1 MNRQRKLMAVLA
13 VGVVLGGAGS
23 ALAVEYIVEQ
33 WRMTE
38 ITLTSTTAY
47 TNPIM
52 DASITADF
60 SGPEGTVISRPGFW
74 DGGNTWKIR
83 FAPTKVGAWTYTV
96 TASDTSNAGLHNRT
110 GTVTATAYSGSLD
123 IYKHGFIGI
132 SADTRYF
139 THADG
144 TPFFYL
150 GDTHWSMPAEPFD
163 TSSAPG
169 IPSQFKH
176 IVDKRVSQGFT
187 VYQSE
192 PLKPLN
198 AGYNLRDGLSESDL
212 AEFANFDR
220 RFDYIAAKGMVH
232 ANAQLFFP
240 TELYNLS
247 YYPDG
252 YLMNLCRYW
261 VARYGAY
268 PVMWTTAQEVDNDF
282 YYGSTGNTYWDAANN
297 PWKKVAAWVHEFDS
311 YAHPLSAH
319 MENTYHTKAS
329 NSSFKNIAGHNW
341 YAAQWAPG
349 KSTQLDFTVPK
360 NFWNDSVRKPT
371 VNYEGCYDHLWTKEF
386 GARAQG
392 WNAYLNGMY
401 GHGYGAIDMWLY
413 DSDYD
418 TNTSTVRDGDTI
430 TVADKLIKWD
440 VSIEFPAGYQMGYMR
455 SFLGNLEWWKLVP
468 RFDDSTWYQNDA
480 AFYSVASDSNK
491 VYVAYFYKAS
501 LATGTLKNLIDG
513 AQYTAQWYNPRA
525 NQYGSP
531 TTFTASSSRTI
542 GNKPDN
548 NDWVL
553 LVRLTSSIPLYPVSY
568 NANGATSGSAPADQ
582 TKTNA
587 VALTLATNSG
597 NLTKTGFI
605 FDGWNTAADGSGTSY
620 SEGATYTAH
629 VAATLYAKWSAMAPE
644 LDVTRSG
651 TAVADGGTDSVT
663 GTVAGV
669 ATSLTYTLTNS
680 GSAAL
685 TITGATTVV
694 NQRNCT
700 ATVITQ
706 PTGSVAAGG
715 STSVVVSVT
724 PTAAGT
730 GSFTLSTPNNDADE
744 NPYDWTVVFSWATGG
759 TVTNYTDAG
768 GTNWT
773 AHIFTAVGTDGF
785 VVTAGGPV
793 EYLVVGGGGGG
804 GSAVYSGAGGGGG
817 GGVKTTGP
825 GSELWLAAGTY
836 TITVGAGGGG
846 GTNTGT
852 AGMNGFNGGDSS
864 ITNAG
869 GSVSVIAKGGGGGGG
884 NYSNNGSSGASGG
897 GGAYTGLPGTNNAP
911 GQGKDGGAG
920 YSTSGDGNSAGGGGG
935 GYSGVGQAATLTKGG
950 DGGVG
955 VTNSLTGYARP
966 YAGGG
971 GGGKRSSTA
980 VGYGKDGGGN
990 GVKGA
995 PTAGRV
1001 NSGGGG
1007 GGNGTAGATP
1017 LNGAAGGSGI
1027 VIVRYVTGG
1036 AQPSAPAIT
1045 AQPAH
1050 ATVTAGSTAM
1060 FSVTASGTAPLAYQ
1074 WYKTNAVIGGAT
1086 ASSYTTPAT
1095 TLADN
1100 NAQFQVTVT
1109 NAYGAVTS
1117 SVATLT
1123 VNAAPTGTVVATGGM
1138 VTNYTL
1144 NGTNFTA
1151 HIFTTVGTTNLNV
1164 TIGGNIE
1171 VLVVAGGGGGGKNG
1185 GGGGAGGLVYSNGF
1199 PLVAGTYSV
1208 SVGGGG
1214 AASTGGSGGN
1224 GTNSVFSNSVFS
1236 AIVAMGGGGG
1246 AGLGNIGLNGGSGG
1260 GGGGVTNV
1268 PTRSGGTNTVGQGY
1282 MGGSGGVLSGT
1293 WGGNGGGGGAGSA
1306 GLPGDNSSNGGNG
1319 GRGVYVSA
1327 FTGVVA
1333 STVGTTDDGWF
1344 AGGGGGAEVTGTA
1357 GAGGRGGGGRSNI
1370 DLPGTAGSPNTG
1382 GGGGGGCWTG
1392 SSNNEGGAGG
1402 SGIVIVRY
1410 VTGGGVAPFE
1420 AWRQT
1425 YFTAE
1430 QLTNADV
1437 SGAIADPDHDGLN
1450 NEQEYL
1456 AGTNPTNALSC
1467 LVISAAT
1474 NNPATSGTFVLSW
1487 QSVLNKMYKVMAATN
1502 LMTGFTDL
1510 ATNIHA
1516 TPAVNV
1522 HTDSVENAGQRFYR
1536 IKLE

>member
-1 MNRQRKLMAVLA
+1 MNQKSKTAPGRRLPFAVASMSRLLCFLLA
-13 VGVVLGGAGS
+13 LGGIAAS
-23 ALAVEYIVEQ
+23 EAEAAVEQ

-52 DASITADF
+52 DASITAVF

-96 TASDTSNAGLHNRT
+96 TASDTTNAGLHNRT

-192 PLKPLN
+192 PLG
-198 AGYNLRDGLSESDL
+198 AGYNLRDGLSASDL
-212 AEFANFDR
+212 VGFANFDR
-220 RFDYIAAKGMVH
+220 RFDHIAAKGMVH

-247 YYPDG
+247 YYPDD
-252 YLMNLCRYW
+252 YLRNLCRYW

-282 YYGSTGNTYWDAANN
+282 YYRQNGSGNIYWDAANN

-319 MENTYHTKAS
+319 MEYSGLTKAS

-349 KSTQLDFTVPK
+349 KSTQLDFAVPK

-371 VNYEGCYDHLWTKEF
+371 VNYEGLYDHLWTKEF

-401 GHGYGAIDMWLY
+401 GHGYGAIDMWY
-413 DSDYD
+413 YNSTYD
-418 TNTSTVRDGDTI
+418 TNNSTVRDGDTI

-468 RFDDSTWYQNDA
+468 RFDSTTWYQNGG
-480 AFYSVASDSNK
+480 AFYSVASDSNN

-501 LATGTLKNLIDG
+501 QATGTLKNLIDG

-620 SEGATYTAH
+620 SEGATYTAN

-685 TITGATTVV
+685 TITGPTTVA
-694 NQRNCT
+694 NQSNCT

-706 PTGSVAAGG
+706 SAGSVAAGG
-715 STSVVVSVT
+715 STSLVVSVT
-724 PTAAGT
+724 PTAAGAW
-730 GSFTLSTPNNDADE
+730 SFTLSTPNNDADE
-744 NPYDWTVVFSWATGG
+744 NPYDWTVGFGVVATGG
-759 TVTNYTDAG
+759 TITENGGYRIHTFTGNGTLNVTIG
-768 GTNWT
+768 GS
-773 AHIFTAVGTDGF
+773 
-785 VVTAGGPV
+785 V
-793 EYLVVGGGGGG
+793 EVLVVGGGGAGRAASSSGGGGGGAGGVIYSNSYAVSTGSILVTVGGG
-804 GSAVYSGAGGGGG
+804 GSGAAALGKGGDGTRSTFVGLTAGGGGG
-817 GGVKTTGP
+817 GASSG
-825 GSELWLAAGTY
+825 GSAAGN
-836 TITVGAGGGG
+836 GA
-846 GTNTGT
+846 
-852 AGMNGFNGGDSS
+852 SS
-864 ITNAG
+864 RG
-869 GSVSVIAKGGGGGGG
+869 
-884 NYSNNGSSGASGG
+884 SGG
-897 GGAYTGLPGTNNAP
+897 GGSWN
-911 GQGKDGGAG
+911 
-920 YSTSGDGNSAGGGGG
+920 
-935 GYSGVGQAATLTKGG
+935 G
-950 DGGVG
+950 DGGSGGSVLANG
-955 VTNSLTGYARP
+955 TGSTGGYNGGTCSGSR

-971 GGGKRSSTA
+971 GGGAGGAGANNLTQ
-980 VGYGKDGGGN
+980 YGPGGAGGGTGIMN
-990 GVKGA
+990 AISGTEKA
-995 PTAGRV
+995 YA
-1001 NSGGGG
+1001 GGGG
-1007 GGNGTAGATP
+1007 GGVGGWWYGT
-1017 LNGAAGGSGI
+1017 GAAGGSG
-1027 VIVRYVTGG
+1027 VGG
-1036 AQPSAPAIT
+1036 R
-1045 AQPAH
+1045 
-1050 ATVTAGSTAM
+1050 
-1060 FSVTASGTAPLAYQ
+1060 
-1074 WYKTNAVIGGAT
+1074 GG
-1086 ASSYTTPAT
+1086 
-1095 TLADN
+1095 
-1100 NAQFQVTVT
+1100 
-1109 NAYGAVTS
+1109 YGAG
-1117 SVATLT
+1117 AHGA
-1123 VNAAPTGTVVATGGM
+1123 NAM
-1138 VTNYTL
+1138 
-1144 NGTNFTA
+1144 TA
-1151 HIFTTVGTTNLNV
+1151 
-1164 TIGGNIE
+1164 
-1171 VLVVAGGGGGGKNG
+1171 
-1185 GGGGAGGLVYSNGF
+1185 GGAGTAN
-1199 PLVAGTYSV
+1199 T
-1208 SVGGGG
+1208 
-1214 AASTGGSGGN
+1214 
-1224 GTNSVFSNSVFS
+1224 
-1236 AIVAMGGGGG
+1236 
-1246 AGLGNIGLNGGSGG
+1246 GSGG
-1260 GGGGVTNV
+1260 GGG
-1268 PTRSGGTNTVGQGY
+1268 
-1282 MGGSGGVLSGT
+1282 
-1293 WGGNGGGGGAGSA
+1293 
-1306 GLPGDNSSNGGNG
+1306 PGCD
-1319 GRGVYVSA
+1319 
-1327 FTGVVA
+1327 TG
-1333 STVGTTDDGWF
+1333 DGPI
-1344 AGGGGGAEVTGTA
+1344 
-1357 GAGGRGGGGRSNI
+1357 N
-1370 DLPGTAGSPNTG
+1370 
-1382 GGGGGGCWTG
+1382 
-1392 SSNNEGGAGG
+1392 GGAGG

-1410 VTGGGVAPFE
+1410 VTGGGLDPFE
-1420 AWRQT
+1420 AWRQIS
-1425 YFTAE
+1425 FTAV
-1430 QLTNADV
+1430 QLTNT
-1437 SGAIADPDHDGLN
+1437 AISSATADPDGDGLN

-1474 NNPATSGTFVLSW
+1474 NNPATSGKFVLSW
-1487 QSVLNKMYKVMAATN
+1487 QSVSNKMYTVMAATN
-1502 LMTGFTDL
+1502 LLTGFTDL
-1510 ATNIHA
+1510 ATNIQA

-1522 HTDSVENAGQRFYR
+1522 HTGSVENAGQRFYR